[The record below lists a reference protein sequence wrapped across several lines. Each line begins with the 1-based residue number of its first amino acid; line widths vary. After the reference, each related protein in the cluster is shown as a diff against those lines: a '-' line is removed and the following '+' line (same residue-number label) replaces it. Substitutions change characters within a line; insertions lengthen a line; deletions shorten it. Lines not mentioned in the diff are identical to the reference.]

1 MLNGWTDNLV
11 VGIQAFN
18 QILTAGIAITAF
30 SLFLYSL
37 SFNLRNRVA
46 RSFAVILVCVVVV
59 FTTEAL
65 QNKGVS
71 NWGSGNPLAAAV
83 AGNHLPAGRLPCT
96 CPTPS
101 S

>member
-1 MLNGWTDNLV
+1 MLSGWLDNLV
-11 VGIQAFN
+11 VGLQAFN

-65 QNKGVS
+65 QNRGVS
-71 NWGSGNPLAAAV
+71 NWGLETLLRLQWLGIIFQI
-83 AGNHLPAGRLPCT
+83 GRAHV
-96 CPTPS
+96 
-101 S
+101 